1 MGCGNPET
9 LQNRSRRAQDHQ
21 GQLLPGKGV
30 TARVLPTEG
39 RLVFYRVHRVVTA
52 LANPKSGDIAI
63 IPSSATQTQG
73 PRSSPWPSR
82 WPSRRPLSTRPLKSG
97 LLLHDRRT
105 DDDEEDDSVGHLNE
119 TSCQDVSWPCSTV
132 LSVALQ
138 PLVRCR
144 EACSYSQPCCRQD
157 CLPCFARARGCRTC
171 FLGPT

>member
-9 LQNRSRRAQDHQ
+9 LQNWSRRAQDHQ

-105 DDDEEDDSVGHLNE
+105 DDDE
-119 TSCQDVSWPCSTV
+119 VS
-132 LSVALQ
+132 
-138 PLVRCR
+138 
-144 EACSYSQPCCRQD
+144 D
-157 CLPCFARARGCRTC
+157 I
-171 FLGPT
+171 